1 MQLFKQVIFSSL
13 LINSFVFITLFN
25 TSIPTTNRVSAQ
37 IIPDQSL
44 PQNSDV
50 TNLGNTQIINRGT
63 RVEGN
68 LFHSFEHFSVPSNT
82 SAHFNNDFD
91 IQNII
96 TRVTGSSFS
105 HIDGL
110 IRTNGTAN
118 LFLVNPQGIIFG
130 KNARLDIGGSFVAS
144 TADSL
149 QFANGSEFLTNSPTG
164 FSAPI
169 LTINTPIGLQIGKTS
184 THPIVNQGNL
194 TVKPGNNISFTASTV
209 INTGKLQA
217 PGGEISLVS
226 VPNFANVQLG
236 NHGQV
241 QAVQLLEQQ
250 PVTEIT
256 SLPQFLSYLSD
267 PKFARAIPNTTGTTI
282 SRGEID
288 VSGVTGGQ
296 IHILGHQVGVYT
308 GAKVNASGN
317 NGGGRVLIGGNPQ
330 GEGDLLNAHAT
341 FIAPDTRIDAS
352 AIAQGN
358 GGEIIVWSDNSTR
371 SYGEFLVRGGSFGGD
386 GGLIETSGRNF
397 LDVAGIRV
405 NAGANGGL
413 AGTWLLDPRN
423 VKLDYAPSSNGDFSG
438 ENPNVFVPSGDDAI
452 VNIADIQDQLSGGT
466 NVVITTG
473 TTGEQEGNITT
484 TTTGF
489 GINPTNTT
497 PVTLT
502 LRAANNIILSSQ
514 EGFGINGQNAPFNL
528 VLEADSDRSGG
539 GNIIIGGANGW
550 GMDTKGGNLLVSGGD
565 ITIGGAGGWGIET
578 QGGELRVNGT
588 GLFSIFNVGIKSNN
602 DSNIAAGGMNISAN
616 QINLEQAGISAN
628 STGLSK
634 AADINVNARLVQL
647 LGDAGINS
655 NTKGAGEG
663 GNVTIN
669 TGNLLIQN
677 RGGIGS
683 DEQESTGTGDLGN
696 VRVTAIESIKLL
708 NQAGIGSANRG
719 DGNTG
724 NVTVNAPLIMIDNSS
739 IRSQARGRGNG
750 GDVTVNGDDLLVEN
764 NSFIGNESSGGGG
777 NLGRVNVTANN
788 SVTLRNF
795 AGISSNVRGERGNAG
810 VINLKTSALR
820 IENRSGLGSDVGAD
834 TNGNL
839 LEGVNSTGNAGVI
852 NIEADSIFITGTSG
866 TGTKTFGSG
875 SSGIT
880 SIRSGTLV
888 LRDDSGISAETGVDR
903 KAGAVATN
911 NTGQG
916 GSIDIIAQL
925 IDLDEKSRISS
936 QTGGQGDAGE
946 ITVSTDRLILN
957 NQGNITT
964 STLGG
969 IVGDAGAAG
978 RIKITANSARLS
990 DAGAI
995 ISETLSN
1002 GVGGNIELDVK
1013 GDLELS
1019 DRARISTSSTGSTQL
1034 SRAGNI
1040 AITANS
1046 LELSNNA
1053 QILSQSASGDGGNI
1067 QIQLPE
1073 ALTLRSGGQISTTA
1087 GSNQTGG
1094 NGGNIDINAKFI
1106 IAYPNANSDITAN
1119 AFVGQGG
1126 NINITTQ
1133 GLFNIR
1139 PAKTQTPNNDI
1150 TASSQLG
1157 VQGQVVITQPET
1169 QPSKGIIDLPS
1180 YIVDVSDQI
1189 GQICPTG
1196 INAKPLAEFFVIGK
1210 GGLPPSPVELL
1221 TGDTFITEL
1230 TTWNEQVNSLPQLN
1244 QSHSHHPQSTMIEAQ
1259 GWVKTRNGKIIL
1271 VAKLPQI
1278 PVRKAS
1284 CLR

>member
-1 MQLFKQVIFSSL
+1 MQLLKQLIFTPL
-13 LINSFVFITLFN
+13 WINSLILIALFN
-25 TSIPTTNRVSAQ
+25 TTNRVSAQ

-50 TNLGNTQIINRGT
+50 TNLGNTQIINQGT
-63 RVEGN
+63 RVERN
-68 LFHSFEHFSVPSNT
+68 LFHSFERFSVPTNT

-110 IRTNGTAN
+110 IRANGTAN

-130 KNARLDIGGSFVAS
+130 NNARLDIGGSFVAS

-164 FSAPI
+164 FSAPL
-169 LTINTPIGLQIGKTS
+169 LTINTPIGLQLGKT
-184 THPIVNQGNL
+184 TTNPIVNQGDL
-194 TVKPGNNISFTASTV
+194 TVKPGNNINLTASAV

-226 VPNFANVQLG
+226 VPSFAQVRLG
-236 NHGQV
+236 NNGQV
-241 QAVQLLEQQ
+241 NGVRVINPQ
-250 PVTEIT
+250 PATEIS
-256 SLPQFLSYLSD
+256 SLPQFLLQISNSNLTASI
-267 PKFARAIPNTTGTTI
+267 PKTTGTTI
-282 SRGEID
+282 TTGEID

-308 GAKVNASGN
+308 GAKVNAWGN

-341 FIAPDTRIDAS
+341 FIAPNTRIDAS

-397 LDVAGIRV
+397 LDVTGIRV

-514 EGFGINGQNAPFNL
+514 EGGFGINGQNAPFNL

-539 GNIIIGGANGW
+539 GNVIIGGANGW

-588 GLFSIFNVGIKSNN
+588 GLFSIFNGGIKSNN
-602 DSNIAAGGMNISAN
+602 DSNIAAGTINISAN
-616 QINLEQAGISAN
+616 QITLEQAGISAN
-628 STGLSK
+628 STGLGK

-683 DEQESTGTGDLGN
+683 DEQESTGTGNLGN
-696 VRVTAIESIKLL
+696 VRVTAIESIKLR

-810 VINLKTSALR
+810 VVNLKTSALR

-880 SIRSGTLV
+880 SIRTGTLV

-969 IVGDAGAAG
+969 IGGDAGAAG
-978 RIKITANSARLS
+978 RIKITANSVRLS

-1119 AFVGQGG
+1119 AFAGQGG

-1139 PAKTQTPNNDI
+1139 PAKTQTPDNDI

-1157 VQGQVVITQPET
+1157 VQGQIVITQPET

-1221 TGDTFITEL
+1221 TGDTFSREL
-1230 TTWNEQVNSLPQLN
+1230 TTWNEQVNTLDNLHQP
-1244 QSHSHHPQSTMIEAQ
+1244 HSQQPESTIIEAQ
-1259 GWVKTRNGKIIL
+1259 GWMKTPDGKVML
-1271 VAKLPQI
+1271 VANLPQT
-1278 PVRKAS
+1278 PVRQIS

>member
-1 MQLFKQVIFSSL
+1 MQLLKQLIFTPFW
-13 LINSFVFITLFN
+13 INSLILIALFN
-25 TSIPTTNRVSAQ
+25 TSILTTNRASAQ
-37 IIPDQSL
+37 IIPDQTL

-50 TNLGNTQIINRGT
+50 TNFGKTQIINQGT
-63 RVEGN
+63 RVERN
-68 LFHSFEHFSVPSNT
+68 LFHSFERFSVPTNT

-91 IQNII
+91 IENII

-110 IRTNGTAN
+110 IRANGTAN

-130 KNARLDIGGSFVAS
+130 NNARLDIGGSFVAS

-164 FSAPI
+164 FSAPL
-169 LTINTPIGLQIGKTS
+169 LTINTPIGLQLGKT
-184 THPIVNQGNL
+184 TTNPIVNQGDL
-194 TVKPGNNISFTASTV
+194 TVKPGNNINLTASAV

-226 VPNFANVQLG
+226 VPSLAQVQLG
-236 NHGQV
+236 NNGQV
-241 QAVQLLEQQ
+241 NGVRVINPQ
-250 PVTEIT
+250 PATEIT
-256 SLPQFLSYLSD
+256 SLPQFLLQLSNSNLTASI
-267 PKFARAIPNTTGTTI
+267 PKTTGTTI
-282 SRGEID
+282 TTGEID
-288 VSGVTGGQ
+288 ASGATGGE

-308 GAKVNASGN
+308 GAKVNAWGN

-330 GEGDLLNAHAT
+330 GEGLLLNADAT

-371 SYGEFLVRGGSFGGD
+371 SYGEFLVRGGSFGGN

-397 LDVAGIRV
+397 LDVTGIRV
-405 NAGANGGL
+405 NGSANAGL

-423 VKLDYAPSSNGDFSG
+423 VKLDYAPSSNGDFSR

-452 VNIADIQDQLSGGT
+452 VNIADIQDQLSAGT
-466 NVVITTG
+466 NVIITTG

-514 EGFGINGQNAPFNL
+514 EGGFGINGQNAPFNL

-550 GMDTKGGNLLVSGGD
+550 GIDTK
-565 ITIGGAGGWGIET
+565 
-578 QGGELRVNGT
+578 GGELRVNTT
-588 GLFSIFNVGIKSNN
+588 GLFSIFNGGINSNN
-602 DSNIAAGGMNISAN
+602 DSNIAAGTINIFAN
-616 QINLEQAGISAN
+616 QITLEKAGISAN
-628 STGLSK
+628 TTGIGK
-634 AADINVNARLVQL
+634 AADINVNASLVQL

-655 NTKGAGEG
+655 NTKGAGGG

-683 DEQESTGTGDLGN
+683 DEQESTGTGNLGN
-696 VRVTAIESIKLL
+696 VQVTATETIKLV

-724 NVTVNAPLIMIDNSS
+724 NVTVNAPLIMIDNGS

-764 NSFIGNESSGGGG
+764 NSFIGNESRGGGG

-810 VINLKTSALR
+810 VVNLKTSALR

-880 SIRSGTLV
+880 SIRTGTLV

-916 GSIDIIAQL
+916 GSIEIIAQL
-925 IDLDEKSRISS
+925 IDLEEKSRISS

-946 ITVSTDRLILN
+946 IRITTDRLILN

-969 IVGDAGAAG
+969 IGGDAGAAG
-978 RIKITANSARLS
+978 RIKITANSVRLN

-1013 GDLELS
+1013 GDLKLS

-1040 AITANS
+1040 TITANS

-1073 ALTLRSGGQISTTA
+1073 ALTLRSGGQISTTT

-1094 NGGNIDINAKFI
+1094 NGGNIDIKAKFI

-1119 AFVGQGG
+1119 AFAGQGG

-1139 PAKTQTPNNDI
+1139 PAKTQTPDNDI

-1157 VQGQVVITQPET
+1157 IQGQVVITQPDET

-1210 GGLPPSPVELL
+1210 GGLPPNPVELL
-1221 TGDTFITEL
+1221 TGDTFSREL
-1230 TTWNEQVNSLPQLN
+1230 TTWNEQVNTLN
-1244 QSHSHHPQSTMIEAQ
+1244 HLHQPHSQQPESTIIEAQ
-1259 GWVKTRNGKIIL
+1259 AWVKTPDGKVML
-1271 VAKLPQI
+1271 VANLPQT
-1278 PVRKAS
+1278 PVRQIS